1 MMYEIHNGSQKLRR
15 AIDEAM
21 SFIINY
27 LDLDE
32 KVWVDIEFVK
42 CESAGGCIHLEE
54 DDDNNQ
60 LFLVEIN
67 RKQSLDE
74 IVATLFHE
82 MKHVEQTATGRLDQL
97 MWEGVDYTGTPY
109 YDRPWEKE
117 AYAFESRTIHEFRVV
132 LA

>member
-1 MMYEIHNGSQKLRR
+1 MLYEIHNGTQKLRR

-21 SFIINY
+21 TFVIKHLN
-27 LDLDE
+27 LPEDT
-32 KVWVDIEFVK
+32 WVDVEFISK
-42 CESAGGCIHLEE
+42 GSAGGCVDTE
-54 DDDNNQ
+54 DGT
-60 LFLVEIN
+60 FLVEIN

-82 MKHVEQTATGRLDQL
+82 MKHVEQTATGKLDQL

-117 AYAFESRTIHEFRVV
+117 AYAFEEQLTTWYRNAF
-132 LA
+132 A